1 MDYTGFNM
9 SRIKNAN
16 RASVLYLLNGRK
28 SMSRKDIA
36 DSLGLTPAAV
46 SKICA
51 ELIAEGAVSEC
62 GFSDGAGAGRRKIIL
77 SLNSSRFAVLAVS
90 IDAGGYYC
98 GICTLGGEETV
109 GEYTTLARDTKP
121 EDFLRAVGES
131 CRRLIKNNPTG
142 GAELIGAGV
151 GIVGGA
157 DSLSGKTTGS
167 YGVWRPGINIKKIL
181 EDETGLPVCVDNN
194 VKAFALASLIFDRE
208 HSADNILFVKWGPGV
223 GSAIVING
231 EVLNGTDSG
240 SSEIG
245 HYIVDPN
252 GEKCRCGR
260 RGCLETYVSATGI
273 KRTAFELMA
282 KMNAPSKLRSI
293 AFDDFDASMISAAA
307 EQGDPIALEAFRYTG
322 EMLGRALAD
331 VVTVTSPQA
340 IFLFGGLSKA
350 GKLIFEPTQWYM
362 EENMLFVFKNKVK
375 LLPSGIQGKNAAILG
390 ASALIWQQENK

>member
-109 GEYTTLARDTKP
+109 GEYTTLPRDTKP

-181 EDETGLPVCVDNN
+181 EYETGLPVCVDNN

-260 RGCLETYVSATGI
+260 RGCLETEVSAPAVINCIRAVYSEKATPTLFKMTDGDADRI
-273 KRTAFELMA
+273 DIRLILSAAKSDGAVKSELERCADSLAKAVTNAATVIAPDSVVAFGYMFESDIFELFA
-282 KMNAPSKLRSI
+282 KRCAKYYPGFGKGYIRLSPLDGKHSFI
-293 AFDDFDASMISAAA
+293 GPA
-307 EQGDPIALEAFRYTG
+307 
-322 EMLGRALAD
+322 ALA
-331 VVTVTSPQA
+331 A
-340 IFLFGGLSKA
+340 KKFF
-350 GKLIFEPTQWYM
+350 FE
-362 EENMLFVFKNKVK
+362 K
-375 LLPSGIQGKNAAILG
+375 
-390 ASALIWQQENK
+390 

>member
-16 RASVLYLLNGRK
+16 RASVLYLLNSRK

-62 GFSDGAGAGRRKIIL
+62 GLSDGAGAGRKKIIL
-77 SLNSSRFAVLAVS
+77 SLNSSKFAVLAVG
-90 IDAGGYYC
+90 IDAGGFYC
-98 GICTLGGEETV
+98 GICTLGGEEIT
-109 GEYTTLARDTKP
+109 GEYTALPKDTEP
-121 EDFLRAVGES
+121 EDFLRAVGEN
-131 CRRLIKNNPTG
+131 CRRLIKNNPSD
-142 GAELIGAGV
+142 GAKLVGMGV
-151 GIVGGA
+151 GIVGGV
-157 DSLSGKTTGS
+157 DGGSGKTTGS
-167 YGVWRPGINIKKIL
+167 YGVWRTGINIKKIL
-181 EDETGLPVCVDNN
+181 EDETGVPVCVENN

-260 RGCLETYVSATGI
+260 RGCLETEVSAHAVI
-273 KRTAFELMA
+273 KRIGAVYSKETTPMLFKATGGNAEKIDIKQILLSAKSDGAVKAELERCANSLAKAVTNAATVIAPDSVVAFGYMFESDIFDLFA
-282 KMNAPSKLRSI
+282 KRCAQYYPGFGRGYIRHSPLDGKHSFI
-293 AFDDFDASMISAAA
+293 GPAAA
-307 EQGDPIALEAFRYTG
+307 AAKKF
-322 EMLGRALAD
+322 
-331 VVTVTSPQA
+331 
-340 IFLFGGLSKA
+340 F
-350 GKLIFEPTQWYM
+350 FE
-362 EENMLFVFKNKVK
+362 K
-375 LLPSGIQGKNAAILG
+375 
-390 ASALIWQQENK
+390 